1 MNDMGEQFTP
11 IDNIYNEML
20 LKNGINNRIVDLNE
34 GFDEV
39 SIYKLIY
46 MIERIVKMDEL
57 ANIPMKDRS
66 EITIRIN
73 SYGGYVHELWS
84 AINIIENLKKKGYII
99 NTVCMGKS
107 MSCGFILFLAGTN
120 RYMYPYST
128 LMYHSVSSGTYG
140 KVQEMKESLFET
152 ERLNEM
158 AKKYTIEKTNIT
170 KEQLDEIDKCKED
183 WYIDSKEA
191 LKLGIATEIL

>member
-1 MNDMGEQFTP
+1 MNYMGEQFTP
-11 IDNIYNEML
+11 IDNTYNEML

-46 MIERIVKMDEL
+46 LIERIVRIDES
-57 ANIPMKDRS
+57 ANIPMENRS
-66 EITIRIN
+66 AITLRI
-73 SYGGYVHELWS
+73 SSFGGYCYDLWS
-84 AINIIENLKKKGYII
+84 VINIIESLKNKGYVI
-99 NTVCMGKS
+99 NTVCMGKA
-107 MSCGFILFLAGTN
+107 MSCGILLFLAGVN
-120 RYMYPYST
+120 RYIYPYST

-152 ERLNEM
+152 DRLNEM
-158 AKKYTIEKTNIT
+158 AKEYTLKKTNIT
-170 KEQLDEIDKCKED
+170 KERLDEVDKCKEG
-183 WYIDSKEA
+183 WYINSEEA

>member
-1 MNDMGEQFTP
+1 MSEQFVP

-20 LKNGINNRIVDLNE
+20 LKNGLNNRIVDLNE
-34 GFDEV
+34 SFDEV

-46 MIERIVKMDEL
+46 MIEKIVRIDDL
-57 ANIPMKDRS
+57 ADIPMKERKS
-66 EITIRIN
+66 ISIRIN
-73 SYGGYVHELWS
+73 SYGGYCYELWS
-84 AINIIENLKKKGYII
+84 AINAIENLKKKGYTV
-99 NTVCMGKS
+99 NTICMGKA
-107 MSCGFILFLAGTN
+107 MSCGFVLFLSGTN

-152 ERLNEM
+152 QRLNEM

-170 KEQLDEIDKCKED
+170 KERLDEVDKCKED
-183 WYIDSKEA
+183 WYINSEES
-191 LKLGIATEIL
+191 LELGIATKIL

>member
-1 MNDMGEQFTP
+1 MKNMSEHFVP
-11 IDNIYNEML
+11 IDNIYNEMIT
-20 LKNGINNRIVDLNE
+20 KNGISNRIVDLNE

-46 MIERIVKMDEL
+46 MIEKIVRIDDL

-84 AINIIENLKKKGYII
+84 AINIIENIKKKGYTV
-99 NTVCMGKS
+99 NTIYMGKA
-107 MSCGFILFLAGTN
+107 MSCGFVLFLSGTN

-152 ERLNEM
+152 QRLNEM

-170 KEQLDEIDKCKED
+170 KERLDEVDKCKED
-183 WYIDSKEA
+183 WYINSEES
-191 LKLGIATEIL
+191 LELGIATKIL

>member
-1 MNDMGEQFTP
+1 MSEQFVP

-20 LKNGINNRIVDLNE
+20 LKNGISNRIVDLNE
-34 GFDEV
+34 SFDEV

-46 MIERIVKMDEL
+46 MIEKIVRIDDL
-57 ANIPMKDRS
+57 ADIPMKDRS
-66 EITIRIN
+66 EIIIRIN

-84 AINIIENLKKKGYII
+84 AINIIENIKKKGYTV
-99 NTVCMGKS
+99 NTICMGKA
-107 MSCGFILFLAGTN
+107 MSCGFVLFLSGTN

-152 ERLNEM
+152 QRLNEM

-170 KEQLDEIDKCKED
+170 KERLDEVDKCKED
-183 WYIDSKEA
+183 WYINSEES
-191 LKLGIATEIL
+191 LELGIATKIL